1 MKPPS
6 LAGPSFPVNTLLS
19 LIIAVHRLIYRPP
32 GLGSPPSCWHPQG
45 TVRRAGV
52 ITLRPRGQRGWL
64 RLLGG
69 QAVAQGARGVFCRLD
84 PSVGAED
91 VRCLQW

>member
-19 LIIAVHRLIYRPP
+19 LIIVVHRLIYHPP
-32 GLGSPPSCWHPQG
+32 GLGSQPSRWHPQV
-45 TVRRAGV
+45 TAHRAGV
-52 ITLRPRGQRGWL
+52 ITLRPRGQGGWL

-69 QAVAQGARGVFCRLD
+69 QAVAQGLD

-91 VRCLQW
+91 VRLPAVVRRAGR